1 LEKLQAERTRL
12 AKTLSKMKSKTQEQL
27 PDWFKGEVY
36 ELGDE
41 VRNPYSGE
49 TVLLDA
55 AELSMY
61 DVIKGAEMVMLM
73 GVADMDRCV
82 DVINQG
88 KDWFL
93 ARNPQA
99 SMTLLD

>member
-1 LEKLQAERTRL
+1 MRSV
-12 AKTLSKMKSKTQEQL
+12 KTLSKMNKEQIIQQL

-41 VRNPYSGE
+41 VANPYSGE

-61 DVIKGAEMVMLM
+61 DAVKGAEMIMLM
-73 GVADMDRCV
+73 GAADIDSCI

-93 ARNPQA
+93 AKNPQA
-99 SMTLLD
+99 YMTLLD

>member
-1 LEKLQAERTRL
+1 MRL
-12 AKTLSKMKSKTQEQL
+12 AKTLSKMNKEKVIEQL
-27 PDWFKGEVY
+27 PSWFKGEVY

-61 DVIKGAEMVMLM
+61 DAVKGAEMIMLM
-73 GVADMDRCV
+73 GFGNIDECV
-82 DVINQG
+82 DIINQG
-88 KDWFL
+88 KDWML
-93 ARNPQA
+93 AKNPNA
-99 SMTLLD
+99 YMKLLD

>member
-1 LEKLQAERTRL
+1 
-12 AKTLSKMKSKTQEQL
+12 MKNKVKEQL
-27 PDWFKGEVY
+27 PNWFEGEVY

-61 DVIKGAEMVMLM
+61 DLIKGAEMVLHM
-73 GVADMDRCV
+73 GVADINRCR
-82 DVINQG
+82 DVIDQG

-93 ARNPQA
+93 AKNPQA
-99 SMTLLD
+99 YMILLD

>member
-1 LEKLQAERTRL
+1 MRS
-12 AKTLSKMKSKTQEQL
+12 AKILLKMTKEEVKEQL
-27 PDWFKGEVY
+27 PNWFEGEVY

-61 DVIKGAEMVMLM
+61 DCVKGAEMAMLM
-73 GVADMDRCV
+73 GAADIDQCI

-88 KDWFL
+88 KDWML
-93 ARNPQA
+93 AKNPQA
-99 SMTLLD
+99 YMTLLD

>member
-1 LEKLQAERTRL
+1 MTDKNEIRA
-12 AKTLSKMKSKTQEQL
+12 QL
-27 PDWFKGEVY
+27 PEWFDGEIY

-49 TVLLDA
+49 TILLDA

-61 DVIKGAEMVMLM
+61 DVIKGAEMILLM
-73 GVADMDRCV
+73 THSSERKLVELIRKG
-82 DVINQG
+82 Q
-88 KDWFL
+88 DWML

-99 SMTLLD
+99 YMTLID

>member
-1 LEKLQAERTRL
+1 MTKKQV
-12 AKTLSKMKSKTQEQL
+12 KEQL
-27 PDWFKGEVY
+27 PKWFEGEVY
-36 ELGDE
+36 EIGDE

-49 TVLLDA
+49 TALLDA

-61 DVIKGAEMVMLM
+61 DCVKGAEMAMLM
-73 GVADMDRCV
+73 GVDVDRCI
-82 DVINQG
+82 DAINQG

-99 SMTLLD
+99 YMTLLD

>member
-1 LEKLQAERTRL
+1 MNDKV
-12 AKTLSKMKSKTQEQL
+12 KEQL
-27 PDWFKGEVY
+27 PKWFEGEVY

-41 VRNPYSGE
+41 VANPYSGE

-61 DVIKGAEMVMLM
+61 DCVKGAEMAMLM
-73 GVADMDRCV
+73 GLGDVDECI

-88 KDWFL
+88 KDWML
-93 ARNPQA
+93 AKNPNA
-99 SMTLLD
+99 YMKLLD

>member
-1 LEKLQAERTRL
+1 
-12 AKTLSKMKSKTQEQL
+12 MKNKVKEQL
-27 PDWFKGEVY
+27 PDWFDGEIY

-61 DVIKGAEMVMLM
+61 DLIKGAEMVMHM
-73 GVADMDRCV
+73 GLAV
-82 DVINQG
+82 DLDECIDLINQG

-93 ARNPQA
+93 AKNPVA
-99 SMTLLD
+99 YMALLD

>member
-1 LEKLQAERTRL
+1 MRS
-12 AKTLSKMKSKTQEQL
+12 AKILLKMKDKVKEQL
-27 PDWFKGEVY
+27 PSWFDGEVY

-61 DVIKGAEMVMLM
+61 DLVKGAEIAMQTGLFDIDHCIDIM
-73 GVADMDRCV
+73 
-82 DVINQG
+82 NQG
-88 KDWFL
+88 RDWML
-93 ARNPQA
+93 AKNPQA
-99 SMTLLD
+99 YMTLLD

>member
-1 LEKLQAERTRL
+1 
-12 AKTLSKMKSKTQEQL
+12 MKSKTQEQL

-99 SMTLLD
+99 YMTLLD

>member
-1 LEKLQAERTRL
+1 MKNK
-12 AKTLSKMKSKTQEQL
+12 AKEQL
-27 PDWFKGEVY
+27 PSWFKGEVY

-49 TVLLDA
+49 TVLLNA

-61 DVIKGAEMVMLM
+61 DAVKGAEMAAVM
-73 GVADMDRCV
+73 GADIDACI

-99 SMTLLD
+99 YMTLLD

>member
-1 LEKLQAERTRL
+1 MTEKEKALRI
-12 AKTLSKMKSKTQEQL
+12 L
-27 PDWFKGEVY
+27 PNWFEGEVY

-61 DVIKGAEMVMLM
+61 DLIKGAEMVMLM
-73 GVADMDRCV
+73 GVAKVDRCI
-82 DVINQG
+82 DIIDQG

-93 ARNPQA
+93 AKNPQA
-99 SMTLLD
+99 YMTLLD

>member
-1 LEKLQAERTRL
+1 
-12 AKTLSKMKSKTQEQL
+12 MKSKTKEQL
-27 PDWFKGEVY
+27 PNWFEGEVY

-61 DVIKGAEMVMLM
+61 DAVKGAEMVMFM
-73 GVADMDRCV
+73 GVANMDRCI

-93 ARNPQA
+93 AKNPQA
-99 SMTLLD
+99 YMTLLD

>member
-1 LEKLQAERTRL
+1 MRS
-12 AKTLSKMKSKTQEQL
+12 AKILLKMTKEQVKEQL
-27 PDWFKGEVY
+27 PDWFEGEMY

-61 DVIKGAEMVMLM
+61 DLIKGAEMVMCM
-73 GVADMDRCV
+73 GVAEMDRCI
-82 DVINQG
+82 DIINQG

-99 SMTLLD
+99 YMTLLD